1 MDWLALTDTLVRGA
15 AAALAL
21 QLAAL
26 LLRSGARAPAARLGA
41 VLLLGLALQTVAGHP
56 LLESHLPRAVLAPL
70 VGVAVAN
77 ALLFWALAWALFRAD
92 GSAPPWALAAWLLA
106 FGLGTFNVAQGC
118 AARGETWAQLS
129 VALQR
134 LLPLVC
140 AVGALWAAA
149 GQWRGDLVEPR
160 RRLRL
165 LIIASGGAYTLA
177 QLALR
182 LGQPS
187 GRLDGGSALLD
198 TAMVLAMLAAISLA
212 MTRLADG
219 LAWFLGAPQPLPAED
234 TAQRAPPAL
243 APAPLPATDPDDDL
257 VAERLQRALQQ
268 DQVWRQGELGIGA
281 LASRLGC
288 PEYRLRRVIRERL
301 GHGHFNA
308 FINSHRIEAARRAL
322 ADPARRDHAVLTIAL
337 EVGFQSI
344 GPFNRAFKAATGQT
358 PSEFRRQPLTDS

>member
-1 MDWLALTDTLVRGA
+1 MDWLALTDTLMRGA

-21 QLAAL
+21 QLAVL
-26 LLRSGARAPAARLGA
+26 LLRSGTTAPAARLGTL
-41 VLLLGLALQTVAGHP
+41 LLLGLALQTVAGHP
-56 LLESHLPRAVLAPL
+56 LLETHLPRAVLAPL

-92 GSAPPWALAAWLLA
+92 GTAPRWAPWAWVLA
-106 FGLGTFNVAQGC
+106 FGLGSFNVAQGC
-118 AARGETWAQLS
+118 SARAETWAQLS

-140 AVGALWAAA
+140 ALGALWAAA

-182 LGQPS
+182 LGQPG
-187 GRLDGGSALLD
+187 GRLDGAAALLD
-198 TAMVLAMLAAISLA
+198 TAMVLAMLVAISLT
-212 MTRLADG
+212 MTRSADSLG
-219 LAWFLGAPQPLPAED
+219 WFLGPPQPWPAGDTAVRPPPVPAPASLPA
-234 TAQRAPPAL
+234 A
-243 APAPLPATDPDDDL
+243 DPDDDL

-308 FINSHRIEAARRAL
+308 FINSHRIEAARLAL
-322 ADPARRDHAVLTIAL
+322 ADPARRDEAVLAIAL

-358 PSEFRRQPLTDS
+358 PSEFRRQALADS